1 MNVWGGSCGL
11 VVMGDDA
18 CSRGHEFESQR
29 SALVGHDIFH
39 IDLFLKSYCLF
50 EKTKN
55 EWKRCRGRPGPFL
68 EKDECYTE
76 ILKAF
81 SYKVW

>member
-55 EWKRCRGRPGPFL
+55 E
-68 EKDECYTE
+68 
-76 ILKAF
+76 
-81 SYKVW
+81 